1 MNLEPFYKKTTTIKH
16 EHFVLYKISAFLSVH
31 FLYSISQVT
40 NSLINLK
47 FSINDPFYIT
57 IKPLWTLEPDKSF
70 RLEGEPNS
78 MFT

>member
-1 MNLEPFYKKTTTIKH
+1 MNI
-16 EHFVLYKISAFLSVH
+16 LYYIGLVQ

-57 IKPLWTLEPDKSF
+57 VKPLWTLEPDKKIW
-70 RLEGEPNS
+70 LEGEPNS
-78 MFT
+78 VFT